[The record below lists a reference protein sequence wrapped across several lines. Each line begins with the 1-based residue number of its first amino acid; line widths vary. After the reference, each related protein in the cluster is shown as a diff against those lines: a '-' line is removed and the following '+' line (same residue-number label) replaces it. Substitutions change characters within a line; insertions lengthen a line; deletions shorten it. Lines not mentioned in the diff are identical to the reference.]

1 MSKHLFFIFIFFLFL
16 GEKSLTENR
25 SEKILENNKV
35 VIEKFLE
42 LKESEKQLE
51 ILKGSYN
58 NEFEKKLDKKYEKI
72 IKEYSKKKEYN
83 LKEKQEILELQRK
96 EYEKI
101 LDELEKLDK

>member
-1 MSKHLFFIFIFFLFL
+1 MSKYLGFLFIFFL
-16 GEKSLTENR
+16 GEESLTENR
-25 SEKILENNKV
+25 SERILENNKV
-35 VIEKFLE
+35 AIEKFLE

-83 LKEKQEILELQRK
+83 LKEKQKILELQRK

-101 LDELEKLDK
+101 LNELEKLDK